1 MANQTTSFNDSFE
14 HSLKTFWSRTWSF
27 LHFSFYLMKRNPLS
41 LYGTITVG
49 LFVILGFLGP
59 FFITTYDPVKP
70 DINSFALPP
79 SFAHWMGTN
88 ALGMDIF
95 TRIVHGVRIDL
106 FIAIFAVS
114 GAIIVGIIYGLV
126 SAYYG
131 GWLDDVMMRVLD
143 SIQAFPTIILA
154 IAIAAVL
161 GPSTRNVVL
170 VLIIV
175 NSPIYARLVRSL
187 ALSVKTSQF
196 IDAARSVGDGNVKI
210 MLRHLL
216 PNCMGPVYVTGS
228 LNIGWSVLMA
238 ASLSFIGLGV
248 QSPTPELGLM
258 INEGARYMVLGE
270 WWMAFFPGLFIFLFV
285 LSASLLG
292 EGLQDVFDPKR
303 R

>member
-1 MANQTTSFNDSFE
+1 
-14 HSLKTFWSRTWSF
+14 
-27 LHFSFYLMKRNPLS
+27 MKRNPLS
-41 LYGTITVG
+41 LYGTITIG
-49 LFVILGFLGP
+49 LFLLLGLVGP
-59 FFITTYDPVKP
+59 LVLTAFDPVKP
-70 DINSFALPP
+70 DINSVSLPP
-79 SFAHWMGTN
+79 SWEHWMGTN

-95 TRIVHGVRIDL
+95 TRIVHGVRIDI
-106 FIAIFAVS
+106 FIAVLAVT
-114 GAIIVGIIYGLV
+114 GAIIVGTIYGVV

-131 GWLDDVMMRVLD
+131 GRLDDVMMRILD
-143 SIQAFPTIILA
+143 SVQAFPTIILA

-161 GPSTRNVVL
+161 GPSTRNVIF

-187 ALSVKTSQF
+187 ALSIKTSQF

-210 MLRHLL
+210 MVRHLL

-292 EGLQDVFDPKR
+292 DGLQDVFDPKR